1 MHNIILESRKKATL
15 CGVKDVLSYNDNS
28 IIAVTELGT
37 VTIKGNEMHI
47 DKLNTEEGDLI
58 IGGSIDSIVYA
69 EVKVR
74 GSAFKNLFK

>member
-15 CGVKDVLSYNDNS
+15 CGVKDVLNYNDNS
-28 IIAVTELGT
+28 ITAVTELGT
-37 VTIKGNEMHI
+37 VTIKGNEMRI

-58 IGGSIDSIVYA
+58 IGGNIDSIVYVEIKA
-69 EVKVR
+69 R